1 MTNNWGNQGKD
12 IAAEYALETGP
23 WIKPTIEKSLQ
34 HQLDN
39 PHKGTDELLQWI
51 RENRQALLDGLEYVG
66 VGEGKKK

>member
-39 PHKGTDELLQWI
+39 PDKAKDELLQWV
-51 RENRQALLDGLEYVG
+51 RENRQELLDGLEYVG